1 MKYPPEK
8 PGNGKLLPLL
18 CLAISLGILLAGL
31 WPFQFRPANNVHWI
45 DGQPG
50 LRFDRYGIVYSRDP
64 LFTPGGAID
73 FGKPFTIRL
82 ELRPHEEPPGFLS
95 RILSAYDAGGRELFI
110 LGQWKS
116 ELILR
121 ILGGERSFHLVYPE
135 IGVGNFRKGE
145 KRSVVIRS
153 DIEGVTVHVAGEP
166 DANRPGFGFSLLA
179 GNRVPAR
186 LILGNSPAGDSPWRG
201 DLLSLSFYPKALS
214 PEETGTPGIEP
225 VVRYRFSEG
234 RGTVCR
240 GGGDPRHDL
249 FIPPVFRAPAK
260 RALVPPWK
268 VHAFDLSFWTDA
280 AVNVLGFIPF
290 GFAMCAWMRVD
301 GGRKRL
307 SVPFM
312 VVLMGAGI
320 SLLIELLQVYLP
332 TRGSSLTD
340 LGNNI
345 LGTYIG
351 AWLCGQRDLPDR
363 RDPCST
369 SR

>member
-1 MKYPPEK
+1 MRISAVNSWKTK
-8 PGNGKLLPLL
+8 FLSLA
-18 CLAISLGILLAGL
+18 CLAISLVLLIAGL

-45 DGQPG
+45 DDQAG
-50 LRFDRYGIVYSRDP
+50 LRFDVYGIVYGLDP
-64 LFTPGGAID
+64 LFTPGGALD
-73 FGKPFTIRL
+73 FAKPFTIRL
-82 ELRPHEEPPGFLS
+82 ELLPRDEPSDYLP
-95 RILSAYDAGGRELFI
+95 RILSVYDAGGRELFI

-121 ILGGERSFHLVYPE
+121 ILEGERSFHLVYPE
-135 IGVGNFRKGE
+135 IGVGNFRKGA
-145 KRSVVIRS
+145 KQSVVLRS
-153 DIEGVTVHVAGEP
+153 DIEGVTMYAAGEP
-166 DANRPGFGFSLLA
+166 AATMPGFGFSLLS
-179 GNRVPAR
+179 GNRVPAW

-214 PEETGTPGIEP
+214 PEEIGTAGIDP

-260 RALVPPWK
+260 RVLMPPWK
-268 VHAFDLSFWTDA
+268 VHAFDLSFWTDT
-280 AVNVLGFIPF
+280 AVNVLGFVPF
-290 GFAMCAWMRVD
+290 GFAMCAWMRKD
-301 GGRKRL
+301 GGRKRMP
-307 SVPFM
+307 VPFM

-332 TRGSSLTD
+332 TRDSSLTD
-340 LGNNI
+340 SVNNI

-351 AWLCGQRDLPDR
+351 SWLCR
-363 RDPCST
+363 RVIY
-369 SR
+369 RRFQEI

>member
-1 MKYPPEK
+1 MKDSPEK

-18 CLAISLGILLAGL
+18 CLAISLGLLLAGL

-50 LRFDRYGIVYSRDP
+50 LRFDRYGIVYGRDP
-64 LFTPGGAID
+64 LFIPGGAID

-82 ELRPHEEPPGFLS
+82 ELRPHEEPSRFLS

-135 IGVGNFRKGE
+135 IGVGDFRKGT

-153 DIEGVTVHVAGEP
+153 DIEGVTMYAAGEP
-166 DANRPGFGFSLLA
+166 GATMPGFGFSLLS

-201 DLLSLSFYPKALS
+201 DLLSLSFYPEALS
-214 PEETGTPGIEP
+214 PEETGTPGIDP
-225 VVRYRFSEG
+225 AVSYRFSEE

-260 RALVPPWK
+260 RALTPPWK
-268 VHAFDLSFWTDA
+268 VHAFGLSFWADA
-280 AVNVLGFIPF
+280 AVNILGFIPF
-290 GFAMCAWMRVD
+290 GLTMCAWMRKD
-301 GGRKRL
+301 GWRKRL
-307 SVPFM
+307 PVPFL
-312 VVLMGAGI
+312 VVLTGAGI

-332 TRGSSLTD
+332 TRDSSLTD
-340 LGNNI
+340 LVNNI

-351 AWLCGQRDLPDR
+351 ALLCRQVICR
-363 RDPCST
+363 RFHGMINF
-369 SR
+369 RE